1 MESIGVLLGV
11 LLVFFVSL
19 VAFIVSRK
27 KNSFSS
33 SDGDSFEMMIV
44 DASKEGDMCG
54 EIMPLNDV
62 SEIKVALH
70 DENRRFSDKLIEK
83 NNNMSISEH
92 FDNQDDMNGRE
103 VDDFSLRDG
112 ILYSIILEK
121 RQF

>member
-1 MESIGVLLGV
+1 MESVGVLLGV

-33 SDGDSFEMMIV
+33 SDGDSFEMMV
-44 DASKEGDMCG
+44 DASKEGDVRG

-70 DENRRFSDKLIEK
+70 DENRRFSDKLIEN